1 MNTVTIGDC
10 VVGEGRPLYFVAD
23 IAANHD
29 GDLQRAYRL
38 IELAKE
44 AGADAAK
51 FQNFKAAKIV
61 SKSGFEKIGGVSH
74 QSNWKKPV
82 FEVYAEASIPR
93 DWTPLLKQRCDQVG
107 IEYFTSPYDF
117 ASVDEVDPYV
127 RVFKIGSG
135 DITWPGIIEHIAGK
149 GKPVMLAS
157 GASTMDDVER
167 AMNVLQRKT
176 EQIVLMQCNT
186 NYTAD
191 VENFRF
197 INLNVL
203 KTFRRRW
210 PKVVLGL
217 SDHTHGHATV
227 LGAVALGARV
237 FEKHFTDDNSRRGP
251 DHHFAMNPSSWR
263 EMVDRATEVDLALG
277 DGEKRIEDNERE
289 TAIVQRRSL
298 RFARNLRRGSTLTAS
313 DLIPLRPIPED
324 GLPPYAVDQV
334 VGRTLARDVEIDDY
348 LRAADLTP

>member
-1 MNTVTIGDC
+1 
-10 VVGEGRPLYFVAD
+10 
-23 IAANHD
+23 
-29 GDLQRAYRL
+29 
-38 IELAKE
+38 
-44 AGADAAK
+44 
-51 FQNFKAAKIV
+51 
-61 SKSGFEKIGGVSH
+61 
-74 QSNWKKPV
+74 
-82 FEVYAEASIPR
+82 
-93 DWTPLLKQRCDQVG
+93 
-107 IEYFTSPYDF
+107 
-117 ASVDEVDPYV
+117 
-127 RVFKIGSG
+127 
-135 DITWPGIIEHIAGK
+135 
-149 GKPVMLAS
+149 
-157 GASTMDDVER
+157 
-167 AMNVLQRKT
+167 MNVLQRKT